1 MSVNKSQLIE
11 KIAKDAEISKVNAS
25 AVVQALITDLTK
37 ALKKDGKVTLQGF
50 GTFTKTKRKARKGVN
65 PRTGE
70 TIRIKAS
77 SSVKFKSGKA
87 LKAAL

>member
-25 AVVQALITDLTK
+25 AVVQALITELTK

-50 GTFTKTKRKARKGVN
+50 GTFT
-65 PRTGE
+65 
-70 TIRIKAS
+70 
-77 SSVKFKSGKA
+77 
-87 LKAAL
+87 